1 MSEEKKLSMSEILE
15 PVTFRNI
22 QEDYYRKYAQGLSN
36 LDLRDEYIRIERM
49 IQSPSKDLE
58 NSLLID
64 LALTLEDLIRTEAVM
79 RLGKYQ

>member
-22 QEDYYRKYAQGLSN
+22 QEDYYRKYAQGLTN
-36 LDLRDEYIRIERM
+36 LDLRDEYMRIERM
-49 IQSPSKDLE
+49 IQSPLGDLE

-79 RLGKYQ
+79 RLGSYK